1 MTKEFTD
8 CKIIATPG
16 RYDIKPFAFGYQK
29 DSSFAEIFD
38 YHVEKMRQSGVLDTI
53 KTKYDALRQNCP
65 DLRLVVLF
73 SCTSDNNEEDLYM
86 YLESREVF

>member
-65 DLRLVVLF
+65 DLRLVITIVVHQI
-73 SCTSDNNEEDLYM
+73 SM
-86 YLESREVF
+86 KKRQM